1 MQKAYRNPI
10 VSGHKRP
17 LVALLCLGALFS
29 GCKKADEVAAPE
41 VSVQA
46 EKVDRKPLT
55 EYVSGET
62 ILVAQSQAAIVPK
75 ISAPIKKFFVQ
86 RGSRVKKDQ
95 LLAVL
100 ENADLAAALRD
111 SQGAM
116 KQADASYATTTKA
129 GVIEDMQKAQLDL
142 AQAKA
147 NLNLQQ
153 SIADARQTLLQQGAI
168 PRRDYDTAAAAL
180 VQAKAAYDIAKQHLD
195 SLNTVSQ
202 TATIHSAEGALDS
215 AKGKYEAAQAALSY
229 SQIRSPIDG
238 VVTDRP
244 LFAGE
249 MANTGQPIVTV
260 MDTSSLLAKVHLSEE
275 QTAGL
280 KVGGE
285 AMLTINGQ
293 DEPTHGKISLI
304 SPALDSGST
313 TLEVW
318 VTVPNKTGKY
328 KPGTPVHV
336 ALAARSLL
344 DVVTVPNEALIT
356 TKAGTSAVMVVGPDN
371 LAHQKD
377 VKTGITDGHD
387 TQVLSGLQP
396 GDQVVTKGAY
406 GMDDGTKVKIVV
418 AGAEDEAASG
428 DAKDDKPTAATD
440 KDKH

>member
-10 VSGHKRP
+10 ISGHRRP
-17 LVALLCLGALFS
+17 IVALLCVGVLLS
-29 GCKKADEVAAPE
+29 GCKKSDDVVPPE

-46 EKVDRKPLT
+46 ETVERKPLT

-62 ILVAQSQAAIVPK
+62 ILVPQSQAAIVSK
-75 ISAPIKKFFVQ
+75 ISAPVKEFLVQ
-86 RGSRVKKDQ
+86 RGSRVKKGQ

-100 ENADLAAALRD
+100 ENADLAAAVRD

-129 GVIEDMQKAQLDL
+129 GVLEDMQKAQLDL

-147 NLNLQQ
+147 NLDLQQ

-180 VQAKAAYDIAKQHLD
+180 VQAKATHDIAKQHLD
-195 SLNTVSQ
+195 SLKAVSQ

-215 AKGKYEAAQAALSY
+215 AKGKYEAAQAGLSY
-229 SQIRSPIDG
+229 SEIRSPIDG

-260 MDTSSLLAKVHLSEE
+260 MDTSSLLAKVHLSQE

-285 AMLTINGQ
+285 ATLTINGQ
-293 DEPTHGKISLI
+293 DELAHGKISLI
-304 SPALDSGST
+304 SPALDPGST

-318 VTVPNKTGKY
+318 VSVANKAGKY
-328 KPGTPVHV
+328 KPGASVHV
-336 ALAARSLL
+336 SLDARSLL

-371 LAHQKD
+371 VAHQKD

-396 GDQVVTKGAY
+396 GEEVVTKGAY
-406 GMDDGTKVKIVV
+406 GMDDGTKVKIVA

>member
-17 LVALLCLGALFS
+17 LVTLLCLGALLS
-29 GCKKADEVAAPE
+29 GCKKADEVAPPE

-46 EKVDRKPLT
+46 EKVERKPLT
-55 EYVSGET
+55 EYVSGES
-62 ILVAQSQAAIVPK
+62 ILVPQSQAAIVPK

-100 ENADLAAALRD
+100 ENADLAAAVRD

-147 NLNLQQ
+147 NLDLQQ

-180 VQAKAAYDIAKQHLD
+180 VQAKATNDIAKQHLD
-195 SLNTVSQ
+195 SLKTVSQ

-215 AKGKYEAAQAALSY
+215 AKGKYEAAQAGLSY
-229 SQIRSPIDG
+229 SEIRSPIDG

-260 MDTSSLLAKVHLSEE
+260 MDTSSLLAKVHLSQE

-280 KVGGE
+280 KVGGD
-285 AMLTINGQ
+285 ATLTINGQ
-293 DEPTHGKISLI
+293 DEPAHGKISLI
-304 SPALDSGST
+304 SPALDPGST

-318 VTVPNKTGKY
+318 VTVANKTGKY

-336 ALAARSLL
+336 SLAARSLL

-356 TKAGTSAVMVVGPDN
+356 TKAGTPAVMVVGPDN
-371 LAHQKD
+371 VAHQKD

-387 TQVLSGLQP
+387 TQVLSGVQP

-406 GMDDGTKVKIVV
+406 GMDDGTKVKIVA
-418 AGAEDEAASG
+418 AGAEDEAATG
-428 DAKDDKPTAATD
+428 DAKDDKPSAATD
-440 KDKH
+440 KDKD

>member
-1 MQKAYRNPI
+1 MQKPYRSPI
-10 VSGHKRP
+10 VSGHKPP
-17 LVALLCLGALFS
+17 LVALLCLGALLS
-29 GCKKADEVAAPE
+29 ACKKADEVAPPE

-46 EKVDRKPLT
+46 EKVERKPLT

-62 ILVAQSQAAIVPK
+62 VLVPQSQAAIVPK

-100 ENADLAAALRD
+100 ENADLAAAVRD

-147 NLNLQQ
+147 NLDLQQ

-180 VQAKAAYDIAKQHLD
+180 IQSKAAYDIAKQHLD
-195 SLNTVSQ
+195 SLRTVSQ

-215 AKGKYEAAQAALSY
+215 AKGKYEAAQAGLSY
-229 SQIRSPIDG
+229 SEIRSPIDG
-238 VVTDRP
+238 IVTDRP

-260 MDTSSLLAKVHLSEE
+260 MDTSSLLAKVHLSQE

-280 KVGGE
+280 KVGGD
-285 AMLTINGQ
+285 ATLTINGQ
-293 DEPTHGKISLI
+293 DEPAHGKISLI
-304 SPALDSGST
+304 SPALDPGST

-318 VTVPNKTGKY
+318 VTVANKADKY

-336 ALAARSLL
+336 SLAARSLL
-344 DVVTVPNEALIT
+344 DVVTVPNESLIT
-356 TKAGTSAVMVVGPDN
+356 TKAGNPAVMVVGPDN
-371 LAHQKD
+371 VAHQKD

-387 TQVLSGLQP
+387 TQVLSGVQP

-406 GMDDGTKVKIVV
+406 GMDDGTKVKIAA
-418 AGAEDEAASG
+418 AGAEDDAATGNS
-428 DAKDDKPTAATD
+428 KDDKPSAATD
-440 KDKH
+440 REKD

>member
-10 VSGHKRP
+10 ISGHRRP
-17 LVALLCLGALFS
+17 IVALLCVGVLLS
-29 GCKKADEVAAPE
+29 GCKKSDDVVPPE

-46 EKVDRKPLT
+46 EKVERKPLT

-62 ILVAQSQAAIVPK
+62 ILVPQSQAAIVSK
-75 ISAPIKKFFVQ
+75 ISAPVKEFLVQ
-86 RGSRVKKDQ
+86 RGSRVKKGQ

-100 ENADLAAALRD
+100 ENADLAAAVRD

-129 GVIEDMQKAQLDL
+129 GVLEDMQKAQLDL

-147 NLNLQQ
+147 NLDLQQ

-180 VQAKAAYDIAKQHLD
+180 VQAKATYDIAKQHLD
-195 SLNTVSQ
+195 SLKAVSQ

-215 AKGKYEAAQAALSY
+215 AKGKYEAAQAGLSY
-229 SQIRSPIDG
+229 SEIRSPIDG

-260 MDTSSLLAKVHLSEE
+260 MDTSSLLAKVHLSQE
-275 QTAGL
+275 QTASL

-285 AMLTINGQ
+285 ATLTINGQ
-293 DEPTHGKISLI
+293 DELAHGKISLI
-304 SPALDSGST
+304 SPALDPGST

-318 VTVPNKTGKY
+318 VTVANKAGKY
-328 KPGTPVHV
+328 KPGTSVHV
-336 ALAARSLL
+336 SLDARSLL

-371 LAHQKD
+371 VAHQKD

-406 GMDDGTKVKIVV
+406 GMDDGTKVKIVA
-418 AGAEDEAASG
+418 AGAEDEAAGG

>member
-1 MQKAYRNPI
+1 VP
-10 VSGHKRP
+10 
-17 LVALLCLGALFS
+17 
-29 GCKKADEVAAPE
+29 
-41 VSVQA
+41 
-46 EKVDRKPLT
+46 
-55 EYVSGET
+55 
-62 ILVAQSQAAIVPK
+62 QSQAAIVPK

-180 VQAKAAYDIAKQHLD
+180 VQARAAYDIAKQHLD
-195 SLNTVSQ
+195 SLNAVSQ

-260 MDTSSLLAKVHLSEE
+260 MDTSSLLAKVHLSQE

-285 AMLTINGQ
+285 ATLTINGQ

-318 VTVPNKTGKY
+318 VTVPNKAGKY

-336 ALAARSLL
+336 ALAARSPA

-356 TKAGTSAVMVVGPDN
+356 TKAGTPAVMVVGPDN
-371 LAHQKD
+371 EAHQKE

-387 TQVLSGLQP
+387 TQVLSGVQP
-396 GDQVVTKGAY
+396 GDQVITKGAY
-406 GMDDGTKVKIVV
+406 GMDDGTKVKIVA
-418 AGAEDEAASG
+418 AGAEDDAASG
-428 DAKDDKPTAATD
+428 DAKDDKPSAATD
-440 KDKH
+440 KDKD